1 MKKCIMGLMLATFSL
16 VAHAQNIPQLGQAT
30 IAEVVKAMTLEEKV
44 HLLIGTGMDGI
55 INDQPVIGETKN
67 IVPGAAGTTYAIP
80 RLGIPAVVLA
90 DGPAGVRISPKREN
104 DTATYYCTHFPIAT
118 SLASTWNTEL
128 VQSVG
133 QAIGNE
139 ALEYGVDILL
149 APALNIQRYP
159 LCGRNFEYYS
169 EDPVVSGNMA
179 TAYVKGVQNN
189 GVGVSVK
196 HFAANNQES
205 NRTGNDARV
214 SQRALREIYLKGFE
228 TVIKNAAPW
237 TVMTSYN
244 LLNGIYTSENGELL
258 TDLLRQEWGFKGL
271 VMSDWFGGKNAVR
284 QMQAGNDM
292 LQPGTEKQYNDII
305 SAVKK
310 GELDEKIIDRN
321 VSNVLG
327 MIVRT
332 PHFKKYAYSNHPD
345 LKSHADIARQAGQEG
360 MVLLENRNNTLPLSQ
375 TSVHK
380 IALLGSASYSLT
392 PGGSGSGDVHSAYMV
407 SLAEGLKNAGYEID
421 AETEQLYGKHIEELD
436 EKYQDSLKQIKKLM
450 FMSQPAPSEITMSQE
465 ILNRLSNETDIAIL
479 TVGRK
484 SGEGKDCIPSDFNL
498 SVDERQLI
506 ENTCRTFHA
515 ANKKVLVLLNVGNV
529 IETASWK
536 DLPDAILLAWECGQ
550 EMGNSIVDV
559 LSGKVSPSGKLTMTF
574 PVKLEDIPSTTNFP
588 MGEHQIDNPTDDSS
602 GFGKNWDY
610 TDYEEDIY
618 VGYRYFDTFKKDVS
632 YPFGYGLSYTTF
644 TYSSPRIVDNGRN
657 YNVSINVTNIGD
669 KAGKEIVQLYVS
681 SPLNPAYEK
690 PQRELKAFSKTR
702 MLQPGETEA
711 ISMIIPHEALASF
724 NQDISAWQ
732 TDKGI
737 YSFLFGSSSRDIRL
751 TKELRIGKQNT
762 VPVGN
767 ILRPKTQISV
777 FSK

>member
-1 MKKCIMGLMLATFSL
+1 MKKHLIGLTLAAFSL
-16 VAHAQNIPQLGQAT
+16 ASHSQNIPQLGQAT
-30 IAEVVKAMTLEEKV
+30 IAEVVRAMTLEEKV
-44 HLLIGTGMDGI
+44 HLLVGTGMDGVN
-55 INDQPVIGETKN
+55 NDQPAIGETQN
-67 IVPGAAGTTYAIP
+67 IVPGAASTTYAIP

-90 DGPAGVRISPKREN
+90 DGPAGVRISPKRDN
-104 DTATYYCTHFPIAT
+104 DAATYYSTHFPIAT

-133 QAIGNE
+133 EAMGNE

-149 APALNIQRYP
+149 APALNIQRHP

-237 TVMTSYN
+237 TVMSSYN
-244 LLNGIYTSENGELL
+244 RLNGIYTSENGELL
-258 TDLLRQEWGFKGL
+258 TDLLRHEWGFKGL
-271 VMSDWFGGKNAVR
+271 VMSDWFGGKNAVL

-305 SAVKK
+305 SAVKR
-310 GELDEKIIDRN
+310 GELDERIIDRN

-327 MIVRT
+327 TIIRT
-332 PHFKKYAYSNHPD
+332 PHFKKYAYSNRPN
-345 LKSHADIARQAGQEG
+345 LKSHAEIARQAGQEG
-360 MVLLENRNNTLPLSQ
+360 MVLLENRNNTLPLSL

-380 IALLGSASYSLT
+380 IALLGSASYSLI
-392 PGGSGSGDVHSAYMV
+392 PGGSGSGDVHRAYTV
-407 SLAEGLKNAGYEID
+407 SLAEGLRNAGYEID
-421 AETEQLYGKHIEELD
+421 TETEQLYRKHIEELD
-436 EKYQDSLKQIKKLM
+436 ERYQDSLEQSKNPM
-450 FMSQPAPSEITMSQE
+450 FMSQPAPSEITMSQKV
-465 ILNRLSNETDIAIL
+465 LNRLSNETDMAIL
-479 TVGRK
+479 TIGRK
-484 SGEGKDCIPSDFNL
+484 SGEGKDCILPDFNL
-498 SVDERQLI
+498 SVDERQLL

-515 ANKKVLVLLNVGNV
+515 ANKKVIVILNVGSV
-529 IETASWK
+529 IETVSWK
-536 DLPDAILLAWECGQ
+536 DLPDAILLAWQCGQ
-550 EMGNSIVDV
+550 EIGNSIVDI

-574 PVKLEDIPSTTNFP
+574 PIKLEDIPSTTNFP
-588 MGEHQIDNPTDDSS
+588 MGEHQSDDPTADSS

-618 VGYRYFDTFKKDVS
+618 VGYRYFDTFQRKVS

-644 TYSSPRIVDNGRN
+644 SYSSPRIVDDGWN
-657 YNVSINVTNIGD
+657 YNVSVNVTNTGG

-681 SPLNPAYEK
+681 APSNPTYSK
-690 PQRELKAFSKTR
+690 PQKELKAFSKTQ
-702 MLQPGETEA
+702 MLQPGETET
-711 ISMIIPHEALASF
+711 ISMTISHKALASF
-724 NQDISAWQ
+724 NQNMSAWQ

-737 YSFLFGSSSRDIRL
+737 YRFLFGCSSRDIRL
-751 TKELRIGKQNT
+751 TKEFHIEKQNI

-767 ILRPKTQISV
+767 ILKPKT
-777 FSK
+777 